1 MIMIMVRLV
10 VMMMAMV
17 TVIAIRTVME
27 YQESNQINKNGP
39 PEVLW
44 MCADL
49 TCSQQ
54 ALLEC
59 SGTSPC

>member
-17 TVIAIRTVME
+17 TMMAIRTVME
-27 YQESNQINKNGP
+27 YQESNHSKKNCP

-59 SGTSPC
+59 WGTSPC